1 MMMNN
6 LKELVEHI
14 VEYTRAWSISETE
27 WYWNIACVRK
37 SNNIN
42 EEDITWE
49 EFERAV
55 REEILYCLIYN
66 IDSIKNQL
74 ENDYQWG
81 YDSEEFDNANKKIE
95 KEIQK
100 YYKDFKIERYV

>member
-1 MMMNN
+1 MEE
-6 LKELVEHI
+6 LKELVEDI
-14 VEYTRAWSISETE
+14 VKYTRTWSISETE

-66 IDSIKNQL
+66 IDSIKEQM
-74 ENDYQWG
+74 ENDYQYG
-81 YDSEEFDNANKKIE
+81 YEEKEFDIANKELE
-95 KEIQK
+95 KKIQK
-100 YYKDFKIERYV
+100 IFKDFKVERYY

>member
-1 MMMNN
+1 MED
-6 LKELVEHI
+6 LKQLVEDI
-14 VEYTRAWSISETE
+14 VDYTRTWSISETE

-66 IDSIKNQL
+66 IYSIKEQM
-74 ENDYQWG
+74 ENDCQYG
-81 YDSEEFDNANKKIE
+81 YEEKEFDIANKELE
-95 KEIQK
+95 KKIQK
-100 YYKDFKIERYV
+100 IFKDFKIDRY